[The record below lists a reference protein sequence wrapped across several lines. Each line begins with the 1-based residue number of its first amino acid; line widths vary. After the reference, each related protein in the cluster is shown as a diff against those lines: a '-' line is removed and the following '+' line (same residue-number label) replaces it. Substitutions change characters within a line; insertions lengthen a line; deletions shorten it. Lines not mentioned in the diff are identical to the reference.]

1 VWDFGDNTFTSLET
15 PEPKYYRRTGTYRVC
30 LQALNKVG
38 CSDTICKYVDADV
51 YPLAD
56 LPKAFSPNGD
66 GVNDL
71 LFVRGAGVESIDLKL
86 YNRWGEIVF
95 ESTDISIG
103 WDGKYKGK
111 EAPVEAY
118 AFVLNVTFVDG
129 TTFFKKGNVTLLR

>member
-1 VWDFGDNTFTSLET
+1 
-15 PEPKYYRRTGTYRVC
+15 
-30 LQALNKVG
+30 LNKVG